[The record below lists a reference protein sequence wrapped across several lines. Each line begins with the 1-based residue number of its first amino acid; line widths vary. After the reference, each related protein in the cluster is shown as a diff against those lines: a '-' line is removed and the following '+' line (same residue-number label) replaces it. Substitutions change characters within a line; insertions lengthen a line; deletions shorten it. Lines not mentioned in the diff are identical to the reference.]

1 MHLFKLVTEP
11 ITWSQLSHSFLSK
24 CRPLVAFKKNT
35 LNTGF
40 MFQTWSC
47 LHVLSRLQKRR
58 DLSVCRCV
66 QRPLFCRCLWWSAT
80 VTSTVFMMITTCM
93 REYHRHFCSVIKDL
107 LSSGNRNSVRGS
119 AVTRE
124 LFSLQKFIWPSVQIP
139 VLQSHWCEW
148 SRSSSPQAA
157 FKQK

>member
-1 MHLFKLVTEP
+1 
-11 ITWSQLSHSFLSK
+11 
-24 CRPLVAFKKNT
+24 
-35 LNTGF
+35 

-58 DLSVCRCV
+58 DLSVWKCRCV

-93 REYHRHFCSVIKDL
+93 REYQRHFCSVIKDL
-107 LSSGNRNSVRGS
+107 LSSGNRNSVRGP

-139 VLQSHWCEW
+139 VLQSHWCVNGAALHHY
-148 SRSSSPQAA
+148 SLPLNRNKTFVSPCWQGESLLYLDVSTVLPAPCLGC
-157 FKQK
+157 FL

>member
-1 MHLFKLVTEP
+1 
-11 ITWSQLSHSFLSK
+11 
-24 CRPLVAFKKNT
+24 
-35 LNTGF
+35 

-47 LHVLSRLQKRR
+47 LHVLYRL
-58 DLSVCRCV
+58 LSVWKCRCV

-93 REYHRHFCSVIKDL
+93 REYQRHFCSVIKDL
-107 LSSGNRNSVRGS
+107 LSSGNRNSVRGP

-148 SRSSSPQAA
+148 SRSSSLDVCLPLLAGRVITLLGC
-157 FKQK
+157 FHCTSSSLLGLFFVINEKVVF

>member
-1 MHLFKLVTEP
+1 
-11 ITWSQLSHSFLSK
+11 
-24 CRPLVAFKKNT
+24 
-35 LNTGF
+35 

-58 DLSVCRCV
+58 DLSVWKCRCV

-107 LSSGNRNSVRGS
+107 LSSGNRNSEVQLWPVNYSVCRS
-119 AVTRE
+119 
-124 LFSLQKFIWPSVQIP
+124 LFGPQCKSLFYNHTGVNGAALHHYRLPLNRNKTFVSPCWQGESLLYLDVST
-139 VLQSHWCEW
+139 VLPAPC
-148 SRSSSPQAA
+148 
-157 FKQK
+157 FGCFL